1 MRHWCVS
8 SVQCVGPVG
17 GALTIIIMLRGFVAE
32 FGHIPYLQVAA
43 KPPRWR
49 TAYLARASCEL
60 DGCISSPGRL
70 VFDHCHPHGY
80 VRGVLCNGHNIQ
92 VGRIEMVMAL
102 EGVTVDLGT
111 TVCARHLA
119 RCADCAGDTPLSP
132 RGSFGPK
139 IEMIRW
145 VRQALQTRKLATSA
159 FPVAHPRRRTAHLT
173 TGNRRTAC
181 GWCADAM
188 KPCGDNVPVCQRC
201 AEAISRARGKLAAAE
216 AALADAYQRGL
227 LSIDLPEV
235 TSAA

>member
-1 MRHWCVS
+1 M
-8 SVQCVGPVG
+8 P
-17 GALTIIIMLRGFVAE
+17 RGFVAE

-49 TAYLARASCEL
+49 IAYLARASCEL

-70 VFDHCHPHGY
+70 VFDHCHAHGH
-80 VRGVLCNGHNIQ
+80 VRGVLCNWHNIQ
-92 VGRIEMVMAL
+92 IGRIEMVMAL

-111 TVCARHLA
+111 TAYARHLA
-119 RCADCAGDTPLSP
+119 RCADCAGGTRLSP
-132 RGSFGPK
+132 RGPFGPK
-139 IEMIRW
+139 IEMMIPW

-159 FPVAHPRRRTAHLT
+159 FPVAHPRIRTAHLT
-173 TGNRRTAC
+173 TAASRRTAC
-181 GWCADAM
+181 GRAADVM
-188 KPCGDNVPVCQRC
+188 KPCGDDVPVCQRC
-201 AEAISRARGKLAAAE
+201 AEATSRARGKLAAAE